1 MVLYDSIYIYIHV
14 YVYVNPIAY
23 LSCCHLPT
31 SRIVLIRC
39 PWPATVASNGRAGRS
54 PKRFTERRSMA
65 HKLLDTETR
74 AALNKNGGSSGHAT
88 PMQLIKLM
96 T

>member
-1 MVLYDSIYIYIHV
+1 MVVYDSIYICIC
-14 YVYVNPIAY
+14 I
-23 LSCCHLPT
+23 CK
-31 SRIVLIRC
+31 
-39 PWPATVASNGRAGRS
+39 SNGRAGRS